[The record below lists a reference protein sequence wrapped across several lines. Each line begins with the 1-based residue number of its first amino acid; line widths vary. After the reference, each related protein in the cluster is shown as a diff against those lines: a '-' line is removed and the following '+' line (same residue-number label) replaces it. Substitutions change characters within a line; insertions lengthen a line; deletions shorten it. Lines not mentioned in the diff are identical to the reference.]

1 MTIAEYKEKLAN
13 LESELSRM
21 KSEKLTEI
29 NSLRERYLLK
39 HTRFLNG
46 QKVGI
51 YLDSVFNRLA
61 TVNGSYIDNEYVI
74 RYSLVK
80 DHLKKGEVIQ
90 ELDHFSN
97 NG

>member
-1 MTIAEYKEKLAN
+1 MKESEYKDKLAN
-13 LESELSRM
+13 LESELSKM
-21 KSEKLTEI
+21 KAELLTEI
-29 NSLRERYLLK
+29 NKTRELYLIH

-46 QKVGI
+46 QKVGVYQSGI
-51 YLDSVFNRLA
+51 FNRIAL
-61 TVNGSYIDNEYVI
+61 VNGAYIDNEYVI